1 MHKLSQI
8 IRILFKFTFCFIHQL
23 SDWVSA
29 STSFGHYYSNFIP
42 EQCWHSIRG
51 RIKGGAISLFF
62 LLIAGCTVADRAQ
75 LADVATTAAGV
86 SQGLVEANPLMA
98 PLVNHPTG
106 LVAMAV
112 VKLGANQALKSV
124 EDPTVCLKGLKVTTA
139 VGYGAAL
146 ANLGIIAGAPTV
158 FTPIAV
164 LATYFIGKSYWEN
177 QAATECLSGYYEVIA
192 EFPADH
198 TPKGFG
204 DLGTMIGTRVVAGK
218 HLVHYLT
225 QIPPTDA
232 LGIADAATGEVKK
245 PANFTRIA
253 HYVELPDGLQ
263 KGGKRPAQEEDFIF
277 GHVYILTYRGHRW
290 SLPI

>member
-1 MHKLSQI
+1 MGNLSQI
-8 IRILFKFTFCFIHQL
+8 IRILFKFTLCFIHQL
-23 SDWVSA
+23 PDWVSV
-29 STSFGHYYSNFIP
+29 STLFGHRESNSIPGQRWYSVG
-42 EQCWHSIRG
+42 R

-62 LLIAGCTVADRAQ
+62 LFIAGCAIADRAQ

-86 SQGLVEANPLMA
+86 SQGLAEANPLMA
-98 PLVNHPTG
+98 PLVNHPAG

-112 VKLGANQALKSV
+112 VKLGANQALKSA
-124 EDPTVCLKGLKVTTA
+124 EDPNACLRGLTVTTT

-146 ANLGIIAGAPTV
+146 ANLGVIAGAPTV

-164 LATYFIGKSYWEN
+164 LATYFIGKNYWKS
-177 QAATECLSGYYEVIA
+177 QAVTECLSGYYEVIA
-192 EFPADH
+192 ELPADH

-204 DLGTMIGTRVVAGK
+204 DLGTMIGTRAVAGK

-225 QIPPTDA
+225 PTPPTDA

-245 PANFTRIA
+245 PANFVRIA

-263 KGGKRPAQEEDFIF
+263 KEGKRPAEVEDFIF
-277 GHVYILTYRGHRW
+277 GRVYILTYRGEKW